1 MNNSILLSI
10 VIPVYNVE
18 KYLRD
23 NLESIFKQNCVYRD
37 YIEVIIVDDCSPDNS
52 ISIANEYKKL
62 HKNIKIIRHE
72 KNKGLGAARNT
83 GLKFLEGKYVWFI
96 DSDDVIVNG
105 CLQMIIDELS
115 MNEEDILM
123 FNAKVLEVDGS
134 LSNYY
139 ATYPYT
145 TPVITGVDF
154 LNLTE
159 VPHWQK
165 PVTAWSRV
173 QKVSFLK
180 ENKFYYPEGIFF
192 EDEELNLKQLFV
204 ANKVRF
210 LRNVFYLYRN
220 NGESIM
226 RTHYSVKKFMD
237 KVRVF
242 ISCLNLLYEY
252 KKQYPNVVDK
262 IYSTHLSVL
271 YQMIK
276 IYNEMSMHEREEIRS
291 YIKNLNIKPIKY
303 FSSSYV
309 KFMLYF
315 YPDLYERIRKFL

>member
-1 MNNSILLSI
+1 
-10 VIPVYNVE
+10 
-18 KYLRD
+18 
-23 NLESIFKQNCVYRD
+23 
-37 YIEVIIVDDCSPDNS
+37 
-52 ISIANEYKKL
+52 
-62 HKNIKIIRHE
+62 
-72 KNKGLGAARNT
+72 
-83 GLKFLEGKYVWFI
+83 
-96 DSDDVIVNG
+96 
-105 CLQMIIDELS
+105 
-115 MNEEDILM
+115 
-123 FNAKVLEVDGS
+123 
-134 LSNYY
+134 
-139 ATYPYT
+139 
-145 TPVITGVDF
+145 
-154 LNLTE
+154 
-159 VPHWQK
+159 
-165 PVTAWSRV
+165 
-173 QKVSFLK
+173 
-180 ENKFYYPEGIFF
+180 
-192 EDEELNLKQLFV
+192 
-204 ANKVRF
+204 
-210 LRNVFYLYRN
+210 
-220 NGESIM
+220 M